1 MTKFLNSM
9 EKKFGKYAIKR
20 LPYIMILIYA
30 VGYIMFK
37 LNPAVIYNLSL
48 DPYAVIHG
56 HEYWRMVTWILVP
69 PEDENLF
76 FVLIMLYF
84 YYSIA
89 TTLEYTWGSFY
100 LNLYVFSGI
109 IWTMIGAFGLYI
121 YLENTVFNQP
131 LANILYDKVAT
142 YRGFSREIS
151 TYYMNISILLA
162 YAATY
167 ANETILLFF
176 VLPIKMG
183 VLGIIYF
190 IYFAVMIYDSWPYGG
205 FIIGAALVNF
215 LVFFVCTR
223 GIRKLRKKLTI
234 ADILRQRMAKAQA
247 RSQAYSGSA
256 AGSNAGTSTNSRP
269 QMKYKSSAIAKH
281 KCAICG
287 RTSETNPEL
296 SFRFCSKCEGNYEYC
311 EEHIFTHKHVT
322 RGE

>member
-37 LNPAVIYNLSL
+37 LNPAVIYSLSL

-56 HEYWRMVTWILVP
+56 HEYWRLVTWILVP

-100 LNLYVFSGI
+100 LNLYVLSGLL
-109 IWTMIGAFGLYI
+109 WTMLGAFGLYI
-121 YLENTVFNQP
+121 YLENSIFSQP
-131 LANILYDKVAT
+131 LANILYDKAAT

-234 ADILRQRMAKAQA
+234 ADILRQRMAKAQG
-247 RSQAYSGSA
+247 RNYGGSTGGSSGS
-256 AGSNAGTSTNSRP
+256 TSSSQSSRP

-287 RTSETNPEL
+287 RTSESNPEL
-296 SFRFCSKCEGNYEYC
+296 SFRFCSKCEGNFEYC

-322 RGE
+322 R

>member
-56 HEYWRMVTWILVP
+56 HEYWRLVTWILVP
-69 PEDENLF
+69 PEDDNLF

-89 TTLEYTWGSFY
+89 TTLELTWGSFY
-100 LNLYVFSGI
+100 LNLYVFSGL

-131 LANILYDKVAT
+131 LANLIYDKAAT
-142 YRGFSREIS
+142 YRAFSLGIS

-183 VLGIIYF
+183 VLGVIYF
-190 IYFAVMIYDSWPYGG
+190 IYFGVMIYDSWPIGG

-223 GIRKLRKKLTI
+223 GIRKVRRKLTM

-247 RSQAYSGSA
+247 RNFGGSTGGNSGST
-256 AGSNAGTSTNSRP
+256 GSSQSSRP

-287 RTSETNPEL
+287 RTSESNPEL
-296 SFRFCSKCEGNYEYC
+296 SFRFCSKCEGNFEYC

-322 RGE
+322 RE

>member
-56 HEYWRMVTWILVP
+56 HEYWRLVTWILVP
-69 PEDENLF
+69 PEDDNLF

-89 TTLEYTWGSFY
+89 TTLELTWGSFY
-100 LNLYVFSGI
+100 LNLYVFSGL
-109 IWTMIGAFGLYI
+109 IWTMIGAFGLYFFI
-121 YLENTVFNQP
+121 MNNPEYYM
-131 LANILYDKVAT
+131 LYGK
-142 YRGFSREIS
+142 GFTFRAYSMHIS

-183 VLGIIYF
+183 VLGVIYF
-190 IYFAVMIYDSWPYGG
+190 IYFAVMIYDSWPIGG

-223 GIRKLRKKLTI
+223 GIRKVRRKLTM

-247 RSQAYSGSA
+247 RNYGGSTGGNSGSA
-256 AGSNAGTSTNSRP
+256 GSSQSSRP
-269 QMKYKSSAIAKH
+269 QMKYKSSSIAKH

-296 SFRFCSKCEGNYEYC
+296 SFRFCSKCEGNFEYC

-322 RGE
+322 RE